1 MHDFWAIQ
9 GTNSTNGQLVLV
21 VFEVFETPSNIDL
34 SLVTLCP
41 IMVSTVMPLVK
52 EMKYSTRWGILA
64 FSTLS
69 PNSIENDLV
78 VFSVGWNST
87 IHRPYLSLLGAGSA
101 FLYQISP
108 FLVQTF
114 SFHEEIPLLLMGI

>member
-1 MHDFWAIQ
+1 M
-9 GTNSTNGQLVLV
+9 LV

-41 IMVSTVMPLVK
+41 IMVSNVMPLVK